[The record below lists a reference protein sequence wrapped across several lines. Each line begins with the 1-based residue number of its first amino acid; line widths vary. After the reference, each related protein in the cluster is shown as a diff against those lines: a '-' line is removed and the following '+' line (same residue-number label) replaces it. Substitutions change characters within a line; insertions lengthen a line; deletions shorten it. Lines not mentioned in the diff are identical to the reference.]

1 MKIFQR
7 LSIVVFKKLS
17 LAVMIS
23 STLSGC
29 AYKNINDTMKK
40 ASKNGDEASAMLAT
54 LKETKSENDSSF
66 EIKSGLWVDTKPIDI
81 KPIAELPRSLNCNII
96 FGSDHDVGLLEF
108 GQRITKDCGVIVR
121 ITPDALAAVSGSDMG
136 STASNSVIPAPPE
149 IPNSVTLPSV
159 PMSVGQ
165 NQTTNNNYNSNG
177 NMVSASRG
185 IRLNYEGKLKGLL
198 DVYTAGLGL
207 SSRIDDDTGAITIFY
222 LDTETFT
229 VMAMP
234 SATETSNTVKAGTN
248 TSSGVSGGTGSSTG
262 MSGDSTSN
270 STTSVTIKNDLL
282 RDIEKNL
289 RSMLTP
295 NVGRLSMSPS
305 TGNVTI
311 TDTPEVLRRVK
322 SFIASENIKITKQ
335 VLLNVKI
342 LSVTLKDL
350 DDLGLDW
357 NVIYKSMS
365 GKWGINLKNA
375 FADLSTN
382 ATSGSI
388 SILDPNSQFDGTTML
403 IKALSEQGKVSV
415 VTSPS
420 ITTLNLQ
427 PAPVQ
432 VSRQTSYLASRSTT
446 STTNAG
452 TETSLTPGTVTTGF
466 NMSLLPVIIPETR
479 DLLLQYNINLSSLI
493 QIRKIGTE
501 DNQIEMPETD
511 SRIFSQ
517 QVKLRSG
524 ETLIISGFEQTADNA
539 NKSGVGDAEFW
550 GFGGARS
557 RTSTRDIIV
566 VIITP
571 VLL

>member
-1 MKIFQR
+1 MKIFKR
-7 LSIVVFKKLS
+7 LS

-40 ASKNGDEASAMLAT
+40 ASNDSDEATAMLST
-54 LKETKSENDSSF
+54 LKETKSANDTNF
-66 EIKSGLWVDTKPIDI
+66 QIKSGVWVDTKPIDI
-81 KPIAELPRSLNCNII
+81 KPIADLPRSLNCDIT
-96 FGSDHDVGLLEF
+96 FGSDREVGLLEF
-108 GQRITKDCGVIVR
+108 SQRITKDCGVVVR
-121 ITPDALAAVSGSDMG
+121 ITPDALAVVSGGVMG
-136 STASNSVIPAPPE
+136 PATNNSIIPAPPE
-149 IPNSVTLPSV
+149 IPNGVTLPSV
-159 PMSVGQ
+159 PPSVGQ
-165 NQTTNNNYNSNG
+165 NPAMNNSYSSSG
-177 NMVSASRG
+177 TMASASRG
-185 IRLNYEGKLKGLL
+185 QQLNFEGKLKGLL
-198 DVYTAGLGL
+198 EVYTAGLGL
-207 SSRIDDDTGAITIFY
+207 SYRTDETEAITIFY
-222 LDTETFT
+222 LDTQTFT

-234 SATETSNTVKAGTN
+234 SATESSNTVKSGTN
-248 TSSGVSGGTGSSTG
+248 TSSGVSGANGTSSG

-311 TDTPEVLRRVK
+311 TDTPEVLKRVK
-322 SFIASENIKITKQ
+322 TFIASENIKITQQ

-342 LSVTLKDL
+342 LSVSLKDL

-375 FADLSTN
+375 FSDLATN

-466 NMSLLPVIIPETR
+466 NMSLLPAIIPDTR

-501 DNQIEMPETD
+501 NNQIEMPDTD

-524 ETLIISGFEQTADNA
+524 ETLVISGFEQTADNA

-557 RTSTRDIIV
+557 RNSTRDIIV

>member
-1 MKIFQR
+1 
-7 LSIVVFKKLS
+7 
-17 LAVMIS
+17 
-23 STLSGC
+23 
-29 AYKNINDTMKK
+29 
-40 ASKNGDEASAMLAT
+40 
-54 LKETKSENDSSF
+54 
-66 EIKSGLWVDTKPIDI
+66 
-81 KPIAELPRSLNCNII
+81 
-96 FGSDHDVGLLEF
+96 
-108 GQRITKDCGVIVR
+108 
-121 ITPDALAAVSGSDMG
+121 
-136 STASNSVIPAPPE
+136 
-149 IPNSVTLPSV
+149 
-159 PMSVGQ
+159 
-165 NQTTNNNYNSNG
+165 
-177 NMVSASRG
+177 
-185 IRLNYEGKLKGLL
+185 
-198 DVYTAGLGL
+198 
-207 SSRIDDDTGAITIFY
+207 
-222 LDTETFT
+222 
-229 VMAMP
+229 
-234 SATETSNTVKAGTN
+234 
-248 TSSGVSGGTGSSTG
+248 
-262 MSGDSTSN
+262 
-270 STTSVTIKNDLL
+270 
-282 RDIEKNL
+282 
-289 RSMLTP
+289 MLTP

-311 TDTPEVLRRVK
+311 TDTPEVLKRVK
-322 SFIASENIKITKQ
+322 TFIASENIKITQQ

-342 LSVTLKDL
+342 LSVSLKDL

-375 FADLSTN
+375 FSDLATN

-466 NMSLLPVIIPETR
+466 NMSLLPAIIPDTR

-501 DNQIEMPETD
+501 NNQIEMPDTD

-524 ETLIISGFEQTADNA
+524 ETLVISGFEQTADNA

-557 RTSTRDIIV
+557 RNSTRDIIV